1 MAQYTNGFDSY
12 QAFYYSGGPTQ
23 FLAVIQV
30 YALGVF
36 NGRIGF
42 YPDAGPVV
50 PNGEIQ
56 PTGVKVPAI
65 NYPVSRLG
73 VIMDMLRFE
82 KPLYIF
88 YDSVSTVG
96 FLGTAQ
102 AEPVGEQEGK

>member
-1 MAQYTNGFDSY
+1 MAQYTNGFDAY
-12 QAFYYSGGPTQ
+12 QAFYYSGATQ

-30 YALGVF
+30 YASGVF

-50 PNGEIQ
+50 PNGDIM

-65 NYPVSRLG
+65 NYPLNRLDS
-73 VIMDMLRFE
+73 VMTMLHTE

-88 YDSVSTVG
+88 LDTGTGVG
-96 FLGTAQ
+96 FIGTSQ
-102 AEPVGEQEGK
+102 LEPVGEEEGK

>member
-12 QAFYYSGGPTQ
+12 QAFYYSGPTQ
-23 FLAVIQV
+23 FQAVIQV
-30 YALGVF
+30 YASGVF

-42 YPDAGPVV
+42 YPDGGPVI

-56 PTGVKVPAI
+56 PTGVKTPAI
-65 NYPVSRLG
+65 NYPISRFEAL
-73 VIMDMLRFE
+73 MDMLRFE

-88 YDSVSTVG
+88 LDTGSGVG

-102 AEPVGEQEGK
+102 PEPVGEQEGK

>member
-12 QAFYYSGGPTQ
+12 QAFYYSGPTQ
-23 FLAVIQV
+23 LQAVIQV
-30 YALGVF
+30 YAAGVF

-65 NYPVSRLG
+65 NYPLSRFEAVMG
-73 VIMDMLRFE
+73 MLRYE

-88 YDSVSTVG
+88 LDTTNGIG
-96 FLGTAQ
+96 FLGTSQ
-102 AEPVGEQEGK
+102 LEPVGEQEGK

>member
-12 QAFYYSGGPTQ
+12 QAFYYSGPSS

-30 YALGVF
+30 YASGVF

-50 PNGEIQ
+50 PNGEIM
-56 PTGVKVPAI
+56 PTGVKVPAV
-65 NYPVSRLG
+65 NYPISRLG
-73 VIMDMLRFE
+73 DVMNMLRLE

-88 YDSVSTVG
+88 LDTGTGIG
-96 FLGTAQ
+96 FLGTMQ
-102 AEPVGEQEGK
+102 QEPVGEQGG

>member
-12 QAFYYSGGPTQ
+12 QAFYYSGPTQ
-23 FLAVIQV
+23 LQAVIQV
-30 YALGVF
+30 YASGVF
-36 NGRIGF
+36 NGRLGF

-65 NYPVSRLG
+65 NYPLSRFSN
-73 VIMDMLRFE
+73 VMDMLRYE

-88 YDSVSTVG
+88 LDTTNGIG
-96 FLGTAQ
+96 FLGTSQ
-102 AEPVGEQEGK
+102 LEPVGEQEGH

>member
-12 QAFYYSGGPTQ
+12 QVFYYSGPTQ
-23 FLAVIQV
+23 LQAVIQV
-30 YALGVF
+30 YASGVF

-65 NYPVSRLG
+65 NYALSRFNDVMG
-73 VIMDMLRFE
+73 MLRFE

-88 YDSVSTVG
+88 LDTGNGIG
-96 FLGTAQ
+96 FLGTSQ
-102 AEPVGEQEGK
+102 LEPVGEQEGK